1 MQTSTQ
7 DNKLFYLLK
16 TRVERNVEGS
26 FFEVNASGVWTI
38 ENARLLTKEKQKIIE
53 KIQAKKNFDR
63 IIVDCERMKKWDV
76 TFLSFV
82 ANIAEIARKQDLIFE
97 GRHLP
102 DKAQK
107 LLSLA
112 LEVPPRKGMD
122 KTREEIGL
130 CEYIGEK
137 VLETPSTVRKVN
149 NFNYEIMK
157 AFSKFMLGKSSLYSR
172 DLWQCIQECGVN
184 ALPIV
189 SLTSLLLGLILA
201 FVGAIQLA
209 MFGTEVY
216 VASLVGLSMVRIMG
230 SLLTGIV
237 LAGRTGA
244 SFAAII
250 GTMQVNEEIDALKTF
265 GISPFEFLVLPRVI
279 ALTIMTPFLALY
291 ADIMGIIGGFLV
303 GYFMLDISP
312 LLYLENTLL
321 FMQLHYVI
329 IGLFHGFVFGFLIAV
344 AGCYQGIYCGRNA
357 EAVGQATTAAV
368 VNSLLAIIISTAFL
382 TLIFTALGL

>member
-1 MQTSTQ
+1 MQTSVQ
-7 DNKLFYLLK
+7 DNTLFHLLK
-16 TRVERNVEGS
+16 TRVERNLEGT
-26 FFEVNASGVWTI
+26 FLEILASGVWTT
-38 ENARLLTKEKQKIIE
+38 ENAKILTKEKQKIIE
-53 KIQAKKNFDR
+53 QIQKKEGFKR

-82 ANIAEIARKQDLIFE
+82 MNIAAIARKEDLIFE

-107 LLSLA
+107 LLNLA
-112 LEVPPRKGMD
+112 LEVPPRKGLG

-137 VLETPSTVRKVN
+137 ILETPHTVREVSH
-149 NFNYEIMK
+149 FVGEVGK
-157 AFSKFMLGKSSLYSR
+157 AFLKFIRGKSSLFSQ

-209 MFGTEVY
+209 LFGTEVY

-230 SLLTGIV
+230 ALLTGIV
-237 LAGRTGA
+237 LSGRTGA

-291 ADIMGIIGGFLV
+291 SDIMGIIGGFLV

-321 FMQLHYVI
+321 FMRLHYII
-329 IGLFHGFVFGFLIAV
+329 IGLFHGLVFGFLVAI
-344 AGCYQGIYCGRNA
+344 AGCYQGINCGRSA

-368 VNSLLAIIISTAFL
+368 VNSLLAIIISTALL
-382 TLIFTALGL
+382 TLFFTALGL